1 MIETNADI
9 VPGDSGGPLSSSAG
23 VIGMDTAGNDASGPE
38 QGSATG
44 FAIPISTAMSVA
56 RQITAGQASSTIAIG
71 YPPFLGVFV
80 GSGSSS
86 SPQTQAQQQEQQ
98 QNGGSGGQGSN
109 PGCYTSNA
117 NLTMPSALAPVR
129 SGTLIDGIIC
139 GSPAASA
146 GMTAGAVIN
155 AVNAQAVG
163 SPDDFSS
170 IMTRFHPGDTISVSW
185 VSPSGQHTTS
195 SLRLTDGPPQ

>member
-1 MIETNADI
+1 MIETNADV

-23 VIGMDTAGNDASGPE
+23 VIGMDTAGNDVSGPG
-38 QGSATG
+38 QGPATG

-56 RQITAGQASSTIAIG
+56 RQITAGQASITVAIG

-86 SPQTQAQQQEQQ
+86 SPQAQAQQQEQQ
-98 QNGGSGGQGSN
+98 QNGSGSQGSN
-109 PGCYTSNA
+109 PGCFTSNA
-117 NLTMPSALAPVR
+117 DLTVPSAIAPAH

-146 GMTAGAVIN
+146 GMTAGSVIT
-155 AVNAQAVG
+155 AAGGEAVG

-170 IMTRFHPGDTISVSW
+170 ILTRFHPGDTISVSW

-195 SLRLTDGPPQ
+195 RLHLTDGPPQ